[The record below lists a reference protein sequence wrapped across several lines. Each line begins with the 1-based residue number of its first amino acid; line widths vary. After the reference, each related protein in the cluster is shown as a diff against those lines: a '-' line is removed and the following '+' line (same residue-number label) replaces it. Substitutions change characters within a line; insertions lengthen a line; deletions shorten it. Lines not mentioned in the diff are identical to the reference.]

1 MLELASGKQVDSGA
15 LVRLKPDPSFATW
28 DQMYGGK
35 IAVLVGREWSRELGK
50 FLYTVLV
57 DGNVIYVEQEDIGEE
72 INCE

>member
-1 MLELASGKQVDSGA
+1 
-15 LVRLKPDPSFATW
+15 
-28 DQMYGGK
+28 MYGGK